1 MHFPDLDFDLE
12 TKSLLLKSAKWLF
25 SEKIT
30 EKLREATKQEIGGH
44 LNEARTMINQSL
56 SFQYE
61 DYKVKGLI
69 SKMEVEELFPAQHEL
84 FVRIRINGSLQVT
97 N

>member
-1 MHFPDLDFDLE
+1 LDFDLE

-30 EKLREATKQEIGGH
+30 EKLREATKQDLEVH
-44 LNEARTMINQSL
+44 LEGARSMINQSL

-61 DYKVKGLI
+61 EFKVKGLV
-69 SKMEVEELFPAQHEL
+69 SKMEVEELFPAQQEL